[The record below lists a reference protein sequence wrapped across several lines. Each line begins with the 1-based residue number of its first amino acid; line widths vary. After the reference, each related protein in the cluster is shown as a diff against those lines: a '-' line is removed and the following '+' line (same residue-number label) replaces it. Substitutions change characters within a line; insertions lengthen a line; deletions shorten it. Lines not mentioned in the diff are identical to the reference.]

1 MSRRP
6 PITTRTDTRFPY
18 PTRFRS
24 GIQFQVAAGGG
35 VHRDRAVAR
44 FDRDRGQVRQ
54 ALLLG
59 FLDVAEQGARG
70 GDRQRPLVDAERGQV
85 VQVEELQQLPAPAVG
100 VEQPRRAPPR
110 AAPGAEEHTYEL
122 T

>member
-70 GDRQRPLVDAERGQV
+70 GDRQRPLVDAERGQ
-85 VQVEELQQLPAPAVG
+85 
-100 VEQPRRAPPR
+100 RS
-110 AAPGAEEHTYEL
+110 EEHTSEL
-122 T
+122 PSLMRRSYAVYCLQDKNYILI